1 MGRRRSR
8 VDPAA
13 GARAGA
19 GTLAEAIA
27 ALSRSLPAGPSP
39 EIFRRAKFDHP
50 EAAPAL
56 WQLLFRVLSPSHGD
70 GAPASLETRAHWVK
84 LALHSRGYP
93 RLALAQIPED
103 GSQGSRELLLAL
115 SWLLARGP
123 LPEQLLAQTH
133 VQLGDQVPVCECEA
147 LASPGPPAP
156 HVEVEGPVDI
166 RQVQWL
172 MGKLRLRW
180 RQLMCSQQEQ
190 CALLSKI
197 HLSTRG
203 CHSDQSLGHLSVAE
217 TEMLRDP
224 EGGHQ
229 LLRRLESE
237 NARLEA
243 ALRWRCQEPVFW
255 QWMNTVLEAC
265 ALEATAPASQT
276 PYLPRIPERGASELE
291 QLARELQALL
301 EELREAVEPRRAAWA
316 ARGGQAQGPEW
327 NAAQQA
333 LQEAVR
339 QELAALQLSW
349 EQDWGPDP
357 PHGPHRLVRSKD
369 RAPAG
374 RGLQA
379 AQVIGVLRSREAFLE
394 AALRR
399 LQGQCQ
405 QELVRLVGAL
415 PGLIWIPPPAR

>member
-1 MGRRRSR
+1 MPKCPKCDKEVYFAER
-8 VDPAA
+8 VTSLGKDWHRPCLKCEKC
-13 GARAGA
+13 GK
-19 GTLAEAIA
+19 TLTSGGHAEHEGKPYCNHPCYSAMF
-27 ALSRSLPAGPSP
+27 GP
-39 EIFRRAKFDHP
+39 K
-50 EAAPAL
+50 
-56 WQLLFRVLSPSHGD
+56 
-70 GAPASLETRAHWVK
+70 ETRAHWVK

-190 CALLSKI
+190 CALLSK
-197 HLSTRG
+197 
-203 CHSDQSLGHLSVAE
+203 
-217 TEMLRDP
+217 
-224 EGGHQ
+224 